1 MKDGMG
7 RKENDKYVGKYQH
20 LLYKVIITYSRGKYS
35 VKIHDNNDV
44 MVGE

>member
-20 LLYKVIITYSRGKYS
+20 LLCKVIMYYRGKYS
-35 VKIHDNNDV
+35 VKIHDNNDI